1 MTATVKGR
9 VSHGGI
15 ELLEKIDFPEGQEI
29 LITINEISEPTE
41 KAVDLNDDAVWE
53 NDPFFKLAGFV
64 DSGVGDLARNHDR
77 YLYGLVKNN
86 K

>member
-9 VSHGGI
+9 FFHG
-15 ELLEKIDFPEGQEI
+15 ELKLLEKIDFPDGEV
-29 LITINEISEPTE
+29 TVTISEIPNPE
-41 KAVDLNDDAVWE
+41 KEAVELDDDAWE
-53 NDPFFKLAGFV
+53 NDPFFKLAGFI
-64 DSGVGDLARNHDR
+64 DSGVGDLAKNHDK